1 MADNLFFAYS
11 PLINSK
17 SSHISYQ
24 QIFYALINECPIIY
38 FEKLSLIEVFIF

>member
-1 MADNLFFAYS
+1 MGAYHVTDNLFFAYS

-24 QIFYALINECPIIY
+24 QIFYALINECP
-38 FEKLSLIEVFIF
+38 FLENK